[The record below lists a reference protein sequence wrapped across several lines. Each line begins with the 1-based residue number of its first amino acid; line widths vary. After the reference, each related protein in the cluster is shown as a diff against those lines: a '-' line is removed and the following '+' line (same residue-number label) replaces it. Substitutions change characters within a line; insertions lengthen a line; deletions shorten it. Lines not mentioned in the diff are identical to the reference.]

1 MFVLNKENI
10 FVPPRRQVQ
19 QADCQAG
26 HAFRSAPPPAWLKYS
41 KTFSQEFLSH
51 CILHSLWPITRVS
64 RINHHHDHHHHYDH
78 DHGICCGQMVGSAFY
93 NSLLWYF
100 IWYCG
105 ICRWWG
111 PLVTMAYYDIVFGIV
126 VFANGGVLLLQWL
139 MEPPKIFRRWKSSL
153 GIYLAARASSVIL
166 NTQFN
171 NNMANVAI
179 LVEFIWDK
187 SKLKQRISRSWSQNS
202 ENFNYLVEIDVA
214 SLVWWLNCKK

>member
-1 MFVLNKENI
+1 
-10 FVPPRRQVQ
+10 
-19 QADCQAG
+19 
-26 HAFRSAPPPAWLKYS
+26 
-41 KTFSQEFLSH
+41 
-51 CILHSLWPITRVS
+51 
-64 RINHHHDHHHHYDH
+64 
-78 DHGICCGQMVGSAFY
+78 
-93 NSLLWYF
+93 
-100 IWYCG
+100 
-105 ICRWWG
+105 
-111 PLVTMAYYDIVFGIV
+111 MAYYDIVFGIV
-126 VFANGGVLLLQWL
+126 VFANGEVLLLQWL